1 MGAWNITTAPPGAP
15 YKTTS
20 GFVTQAL
27 NGSFSKPLSVSSRPI
42 KVALVGPFWP
52 YRGGIAHFSRAMA
65 EGLTARGHA
74 VRAYTFSRQYPERLF
89 PGKTQL
95 EAGAPPADPAPRL
108 LDTLDPRSWG
118 RTARRIAADG
128 AEAAVFPYWMPF
140 FAPAF
145 GTLARRL
152 RRRGVTVLAV
162 VHNALP
168 HERRPGDRLLGRYAL
183 GACDG
188 LVVLSDG
195 VRHDVEALVPRVPVR
210 QVAHPVYDAFGDPV
224 PKAEARA
231 SLGLPPGAPVLLF
244 FGFVRRYK
252 GLHVLLDAMPAV
264 LARLPDAR
272 LVVAGEF
279 YADEAAL
286 RARAAPLGGAVRF
299 DADYVPDEAVARYFC
314 AADVVVQPY
323 VSATQS
329 GVAQIAFHFGRPVI
343 TTDVGGLAEGVLQ
356 GEAGLV
362 VPPED
367 PAALADAVVRFFE
380 EGLAARLSEGVR
392 RARQR
397 YGWDPLYEALE
408 DLWTGRSGPGSEA
421 STRGADDRG

>member
-1 MGAWNITTAPPGAP
+1 VP
-15 YKTTS
+15 
-20 GFVTQAL
+20 
-27 NGSFSKPLSVSSRPI
+27 SRLI
-42 KVALVGPFWP
+42 HVALVGPFWP

-65 EGLTARGHA
+65 EGLAARGH
-74 VRAYTFSRQYPERLF
+74 VVCTYTFSRQYPERLF
-89 PGKTQL
+89 PGKTQF
-95 EAGAPPADPAPRL
+95 EAGTAPEAPAPRL
-108 LDTLDPRSWG
+108 LDTVGPHTWG

-128 AEAAVFPYWMPF
+128 AEVAVFPYWMPF

-152 RRRGVTVLAV
+152 RRRGVRVLAV

-188 LVVLSDG
+188 LVVLSDE
-195 VRHDVEALVPRVPVR
+195 VRRDVEALAPGVPVR
-210 QVAHPVYDAFGDPV
+210 QVAHPVYDVFGAPV

-231 SLGLPPGAPVLLF
+231 TLGLPPEAPVLLF

-264 LARLPDAR
+264 LEKLPDAR

-286 RARAAPLGGAVRF
+286 RARAAPLGDAVRF
-299 DADYVPDEAVARYFC
+299 DADYIPDEAVARYFC

-343 TTDVGGLAEGVLQ
+343 TTDVGGLAEVVPH

-367 PAALADAVVRFFE
+367 PAALAGAVAGFFA
-380 EGLAARLSEGVR
+380 EGMEARLSEGVR
-392 RARQR
+392 RARR
-397 YGWDPLYEALE
+397 KYGWDPLFEALE
-408 DLWTGRSGPGSEA
+408 ALGATGGGL
-421 STRGADDRG
+421 